1 MIKKVVYTPG
11 AWDLFHT
18 GHVNL
23 LRRAKRIA
31 EVLIV
36 GVDTDESI
44 KASKGKYP
52 VIPFYQRFQVVWACR
67 WVDMVVN
74 NNNGSV
80 DINQLLD
87 LGIETIILGDDW
99 KNKKVVGQD
108 EAVAKGI
115 EFIYIPYTKRVSSTE
130 IKKGIQ
136 EGRWQI

>member
-1 MIKKVVYTPG
+1 MTKKIVYAPG

-18 GHVNL
+18 GHANL

-31 EVLIV
+31 ETLIA

-52 VIPFYQRFQVVWACR
+52 VIPFYQRFAIVWACR

-80 DINQLLD
+80 DVNQLLD
-87 LGIETIILGDDW
+87 LGVETVVLGDDW
-99 KNKKVVGQD
+99 KDKKVAGQD
-108 EAVAKGI
+108 EAMAEGI
-115 EFIYIPYTKRVSSTE
+115 EFIYMPYTKRVSSTK
-130 IKKGIQ
+130 IKNNIR
-136 EGRWQI
+136 ERRIL